1 MPMGFLILVFLSSSP
16 IVPAQEEEGLH
27 VFWKWARWS
36 NPGGFL
42 ITHFIERA
50 DKYYDLRDKEMA
62 KLKTKSDWL
71 KRQDRVKA
79 TLREI
84 IGPFPERTP
93 LKPRIISVVKK
104 DGYRI
109 EKLVYE
115 SMPRFFV
122 TGCLFIPETVQ
133 GRSPA
138 ILNVIGHNQEAFR
151 DELYQIVYLNLVK
164 KGFVVLAIDPIGQ
177 GENVQY
183 YDPKIQF
190 SSIGYSV
197 IEHCYFGNQCFLSGV
212 SPGRY
217 FAWDGIRGID
227 YLQTR
232 PEVDPDRIGVTGFSG
247 GGTVTSYV
255 SALDERVK
263 VSVPCSW
270 STASRRQTETKGAQ
284 DAETIF
290 VRGLA
295 RGITFED
302 LIEVRAPKPTLMTFT
317 TRDEYLS
324 IQGAREAYREIRNA
338 YRALGREENVALVED
353 DYKHWMTPP
362 IRSAIYA
369 FLMKHLGVPGDATE
383 EEVEILPREELRVT
397 PTGQISTFLKSES
410 VFSINRKEAGR
421 LLEHLERS
429 RKAVGIHMDEARK
442 RGKELS
448 GYTAPDSGSAD
459 AFFNG
464 RYQRKG
470 YSVGRYAVRGEG
482 NYVIPLLLFVPAAP
496 SNDLG
501 ALVYLHPDGKAAEA
515 LPGGE
520 IERLVRR
527 GYVVAAVDVL
537 GVGETK
543 NTVTRE
549 IADDYTGVMIGR
561 STVGIQA
568 GDLVR
573 VVSYLKQL
581 PYVNRARIGA
591 VGIDGMCLPLIH
603 AAAFEPSIRSVVL
616 AGALSSYRCVVMNRL
631 YRIGLIKNEG
641 GGIVHPYEVDFSW
654 GVAGA
659 LTAYDLPDLVGC
671 IAPRKVVLA
680 GLRNHLLEPASDKEI
695 EQDTAF
701 PRSAYAHYRAS
712 ANLRIVP
719 ATDHLGR
726 LVDWCL
732 ELFRRKVQANSQYS
746 FFPLQANPGRPKI
759 SAIQLRCSRLAM
771 PG

>member
-1 MPMGFLILVFLSSSP
+1 MVAGNRRLPMGLLLVLVLLRSTL
-16 IVPAQEEEGLH
+16 VLAQEEEELN

-42 ITHFIERA
+42 ITHFIEQA
-50 DKYYDLRDKEMA
+50 DRLYNLRDKEVA
-62 KLKTKSDWL
+62 NLKTKSEWL

-79 TLREI
+79 ALLEVV
-84 IGPFPERTP
+84 GPFPEKTP
-93 LKPRIISVVKK
+93 LNPRIISVVRK

-115 SMPRFFV
+115 SMPGFFV
-122 TGCLFIPETVQ
+122 AGCLFIPETAI
-133 GRSPA
+133 GKSPA

-183 YDPKIQF
+183 FDPEIQF

-217 FAWDGIRGID
+217 FAWDGMRGID

-247 GGTVTSYV
+247 GGTVTSYIG
-255 SALDERVK
+255 ALDERVK

-317 TRDEYLS
+317 SRDEYLS
-324 IQGAREAYREIRNA
+324 IQGAREAYQEIRKA
-338 YRALGREENVALVED
+338 YKAFGREENVALVED
-353 DYKHWMTPP
+353 DYRHWMTPM

-369 FLMKHLGVPGDATE
+369 FLMKQLGVPGDPTE
-383 EEVEILPREELRVT
+383 EKVEILSKEELKVT
-397 PTGQISTFLKSES
+397 PTGQISTFLHGES
-410 VFSINRKEAGR
+410 VFSANRKETGR
-421 LLEHLERS
+421 LLESLEKS
-429 RKAVGIHMDEARK
+429 RKNVGRHLDQVRNKAK
-442 RGKELS
+442 GLS
-448 GYTAPDSGSAD
+448 GYVMPESGSAV

-464 RYQRKG
+464 RYQREG
-470 YSVGRYAVRGEG
+470 YSVGRYAIRGEG
-482 NYVIPLLLFVPAAP
+482 NYVIPLLLFVPNGERKELA
-496 SNDLG
+496 
-501 ALVYLHPDGKAAEA
+501 ALVYLHPQGKVAEA
-515 LPGGE
+515 RPGGE

-527 GYVVAAVDVL
+527 GHVVAAVDLL

-543 NTVTRE
+543 NTVTRGM
-549 IADDYTGVMIGR
+549 ADDYTGVMIGR

-568 GDLVR
+568 GDIAR
-573 VVSYLKQL
+573 VVSYLKHL
-581 PYVNRARIGA
+581 DYVDPARIGA
-591 VGIDGMCLPLIH
+591 VGVDEMCLPLIH
-603 AAAFEPSIRSVVL
+603 AAAFEPSIKGVVL
-616 AGALSSYRCVVMNRL
+616 AGSLSSYRCVVMNRL
-631 YRIGLIKNEG
+631 YRIGLVKNEG
-641 GGIVHPYEVDFSW
+641 GGNVHPYEVDFSW

-659 LTAYDLPDLVGC
+659 LSGYDLPDLVGC
-671 IAPRKVVLA
+671 MAPRRVALA

-695 EQDTAF
+695 ELDTAF
-701 PRSAYAHYRAS
+701 PRLAYTHYDAS

-719 ATDHLGR
+719 AAEDLGR

-732 ELFRRKVQANSQYS
+732 E
-746 FFPLQANPGRPKI
+746 
-759 SAIQLRCSRLAM
+759 
-771 PG
+771 

>member
-1 MPMGFLILVFLSSSP
+1 MGLLLALVLLRFTL
-16 IVPAQEEEGLH
+16 VLAQQEEDLN

-42 ITHFIERA
+42 ITHFIEQA
-50 DKYYDLRDKEMA
+50 DKYYNLRDRKIA
-62 KLKTKSDWL
+62 NVVTKSEWL
-71 KRQDRVKA
+71 KRQDWVRAALLDVV
-79 TLREI
+79 
-84 IGPFPERTP
+84 GSFPKRTP
-93 LKPRIISVVKK
+93 LNPRIINVLQK

-115 SMPRFFV
+115 SMPGLFV
-122 TGCLFIPETVQ
+122 TGCLFIPETA
-133 GRSPA
+133 GGKSPA

-183 YDPKIQF
+183 YDPEIQF

-232 PEVDPDRIGVTGFSG
+232 VEVDPKRIGVTGFSG
-247 GGTVTSYV
+247 GGTVTSYIG
-255 SALDERVK
+255 ALDERVK

-295 RGITFED
+295 KGITFED

-324 IQGAREAYREIRNA
+324 IQGAREAYREIRKA
-338 YRALGREENVALVED
+338 YKAFGREENVALIED
-353 DYKHWMTPP
+353 DSKHWMTPP

-369 FLMKHLGVPGDATE
+369 FLMRHLEVPGDPAE
-383 EEVEILPREELRVT
+383 EKVEILSREELKVT
-397 PTGQISTFLKSES
+397 PTGQISTFLQGES
-410 VFSINRKEAGR
+410 VFSVNKKETER
-421 LLEHLERS
+421 LLENLEAS
-429 RKAVGIHMDEARK
+429 RKNIDIHLDQVRNKAK
-442 RGKELS
+442 GLS
-448 GYTAPDSGSAD
+448 GYAMPESDSAE

-464 RYQRKG
+464 RYQREG
-470 YSVGRYAVRGEG
+470 YSVGKYAIRGEG
-482 NYVIPLLLFVPAAP
+482 NYVIPLLLFVPTVK
-496 SNDLG
+496 SSDLA
-501 ALVYLHPDGKAAEA
+501 ALVYLHPQGKVAEA
-515 LPGGE
+515 RPGGE

-527 GYVVAAVDVL
+527 GYVVAAVDLL

-543 NTVTRE
+543 NTVTRG
-549 IADDYTGVMIGR
+549 IAEDYTGVMIGR
-561 STVGIQA
+561 STVAIQA
-568 GDLVR
+568 GDIVR
-573 VVSYLKQL
+573 VVRYLKHL
-581 PYVNRARIGA
+581 DHVNPLRVGA

-603 AAAFEPSIRSVVL
+603 AAAFEPSIRGVVL
-616 AGALSSYRCVVMNRL
+616 VGSLSSYRCVVMNKL
-631 YRIGLIKNEG
+631 YRMGLIKNVG
-641 GGIVHPYEVDFSW
+641 GGTVHPYEVDFSW

-659 LTAYDLPDLVGC
+659 LTGYDLPDLVGC
-671 IAPRKVVLA
+671 IAPRKMVLA
-680 GLRNHLLEPASDKEI
+680 GLRNHLLEPASDTEI
-695 EQDTAF
+695 DLDTAF
-701 PRSAYAHYRAS
+701 PRFAYAHYDAS
-712 ANLRIVP
+712 ANLRVVR
-719 ATDHLGR
+719 ATEDLGR

-732 ELFRRKVQANSQYS
+732 QRA
-746 FFPLQANPGRPKI
+746 GD
-759 SAIQLRCSRLAM
+759 
-771 PG
+771 